1 MKMNN
6 EKEIDGRPLRID
18 FPDGGKQGKKDSVC
32 IAFWISSRLREAI
45 VPISLRLM
53 LTSCFVKPRT

>member
-18 FPDGGKQGKKDSVC
+18 FPDGGKQGKKDSVSL
-32 IAFWISSRLREAI
+32 AF
-45 VPISLRLM
+45 
-53 LTSCFVKPRT
+53 